1 MTTIPSDPFM
11 LMSYVNQ
18 QLRDNYDSLDEFC
31 KSIDIDKNELLQ
43 KLNAAG
49 FEYNPDTN
57 KFWQQQSVSAIC
69 EESLNIGSPLL
80 LLALFLHL
88 QS

>member
-31 KSIDIDKNELLQ
+31 KSMDIDKNELLQ
-43 KLNAAG
+43 ELNAAG

-57 KFWQQQSVSAIC
+57 KFW
-69 EESLNIGSPLL
+69 
-80 LLALFLHL
+80 
-88 QS
+88 

>member
-31 KSIDIDKNELLQ
+31 KSIDVDKNELLQ

-49 FEYNPDTN
+49 FECNPDTN
-57 KFWQQQSVSAIC
+57 KFW
-69 EESLNIGSPLL
+69 
-80 LLALFLHL
+80 
-88 QS
+88 

>member
-18 QLRDNYDSLDEFC
+18 QLRDKY
-31 KSIDIDKNELLQ
+31 ELLQ

-57 KFWQQQSVSAIC
+57 KFW
-69 EESLNIGSPLL
+69 
-80 LLALFLHL
+80 
-88 QS
+88 

>member
-49 FEYNPDTN
+49 FEYNPDTT
-57 KFWQQQSVSAIC
+57 KFW
-69 EESLNIGSPLL
+69 
-80 LLALFLHL
+80 
-88 QS
+88 

>member
-31 KSIDIDKNELLQ
+31 KSMDIDKNELLQ
-43 KLNAAG
+43 KLNAVG
-49 FEYNPDTN
+49 FEYNPGTN
-57 KFWQQQSVSAIC
+57 KFW
-69 EESLNIGSPLL
+69 
-80 LLALFLHL
+80 
-88 QS
+88 

>member
-31 KSIDIDKNELLQ
+31 KSMDIDKNELLMN
-43 KLNAAG
+43 LIAAAL
-49 FEYNPDTN
+49 EYNPDTN
-57 KFWQQQSVSAIC
+57 IC
-69 EESLNIGSPLL
+69 W
-80 LLALFLHL
+80 
-88 QS
+88 

>member
-31 KSIDIDKNELLQ
+31 KSMDIDKNELLQ

-49 FEYNPDTN
+49 FEYPQIRN
-57 KFWQQQSVSAIC
+57 
-69 EESLNIGSPLL
+69 L
-80 LLALFLHL
+80 
-88 QS
+88 

>member
-31 KSIDIDKNELLQ
+31 KSMDIDKNELLQ
-43 KLNAAG
+43 KLNASG

-57 KFWQQQSVSAIC
+57 KFW
-69 EESLNIGSPLL
+69 
-80 LLALFLHL
+80 
-88 QS
+88 

>member
-1 MTTIPSDPFM
+1 M

-18 QLRDNYDSLDEFC
+18 HLRDNYDSLDEFC

-57 KFWQQQSVSAIC
+57 KFW
-69 EESLNIGSPLL
+69 
-80 LLALFLHL
+80 
-88 QS
+88 

>member
-49 FEYNPDTN
+49 FEYSPDTN
-57 KFWQQQSVSAIC
+57 KFW
-69 EESLNIGSPLL
+69 
-80 LLALFLHL
+80 
-88 QS
+88 

>member
-31 KSIDIDKNELLQ
+31 KSMDIDKNELLQ

-57 KFWQQQSVSAIC
+57 EFW
-69 EESLNIGSPLL
+69 
-80 LLALFLHL
+80 
-88 QS
+88 

>member
-31 KSIDIDKNELLQ
+31 KSMDIDKNELLQ

-49 FEYNPDTN
+49 IEYNPDTN
-57 KFWQQQSVSAIC
+57 KFW
-69 EESLNIGSPLL
+69 
-80 LLALFLHL
+80 
-88 QS
+88 